1 MCKAAEKQQQQKE
14 KLISRKAKQN
24 HSYAVLADPAA
35 VIDVASVQ
43 SWMLKNRVK
52 NWLIK
57 HYLFA
62 PVVDW

>member
-1 MCKAAEKQQQQKE
+1 MCKAAEKQHQQKE
-14 KLISRKAKQN
+14 KLSRKAKQN

-35 VIDVASVQ
+35 VIAVASAQ
-43 SWMLKNRVK
+43 SWMLKKRVK

-57 HYLFA
+57 QYLFA